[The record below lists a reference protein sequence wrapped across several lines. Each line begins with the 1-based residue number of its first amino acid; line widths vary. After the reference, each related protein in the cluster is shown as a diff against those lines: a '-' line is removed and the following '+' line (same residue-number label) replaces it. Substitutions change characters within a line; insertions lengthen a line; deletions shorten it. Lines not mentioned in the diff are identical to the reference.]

1 MKTANEISKD
11 IINTTVGIEQ
21 DFPELL
27 KYINEMPVSIP
38 NVSQPEITVENLKDY
53 SDSLN
58 EMVTKYSKNK
68 KL

>member
-1 MKTANEISKD
+1 
-11 IINTTVGIEQ
+11 
-21 DFPELL
+21 
-27 KYINEMPVSIP
+27 MPVSIP
-38 NVSQPEITVENLKDY
+38 NVSQPEITVDNLKDY

>member
-38 NVSQPEITVENLKDY
+38 NVSQPEITVDNLKDY

>member
-11 IINTTVGIEQ
+11 IINTTIGIEQ